1 MPSFATPVYGATDE
15 AAHHRLLDMGA
26 AAAWRAIC
34 SHVRFAD
41 TAYGVMVMGS
51 SATYDET
58 TRILTI
64 ELPAENAFVAR
75 VFGEP
80 SFRETMNE
88 ATRAAL
94 GGDIAYRAVLAD
106 D

>member
-15 AAHHRLLDMGA
+15 LAHRRLVENGA
-26 AAAWRAIC
+26 SACWREIC

-41 TAYGVMVMGS
+41 TAYGVMTMGS
-51 SATYDET
+51 SASYDER

-94 GGDIAYRAVLAD
+94 GGVVAYRAVLAD